1 MYAYTPE
8 ELAGI
13 EAQHNEGRL
22 MPFIELPLI
31 GGQYMVRFIREGDR
45 YVCAMTAKDANMFL
59 VGINSACKQHNEVDH
74 G

>member
-1 MYAYTPE
+1 MYAYSPE

-45 YVCAMTAKDANMFL
+45 YVANLTARDANMFL
-59 VGINSACKQHNEVDH
+59 CGINEACKQHNEAA
-74 G
+74 